1 MATLSSKPYY
11 SISVVLKKTER
22 RGGSAWYPSKEHREE
37 RKELQKRLRKF
48 NTNFKTRARC
58 EAAIA
63 TLIKEG
69 VAEEGQ
75 LEVDELWSLYF

>member
-22 RGGSAWYPSKEHREE
+22 RGSFLYPTKEHREE
-37 RKELQKRLRKF
+37 RKKLQKRLRKF

-75 LEVDELWSLYF
+75 LEADELWSIYF